1 MSIVKNTSPQHA
13 TQLAI
18 VAALL
23 SQEHARMLLGQEAT
37 DHEYI
42 EPLYLAELLFL
53 NEGLGNAVL
62 NWAVQENIDIER
74 GAPKI
79 DPVMHELSS
88 EVIESTRDVEH
99 PTVETREELLALV
112 PDVEQIIADTAGAA
126 DINLEDALAA
136 AETAGSTVKVR
147 VKV

>member
-1 MSIVKNTSPQHA
+1 MSIVKSTSPQHA

-23 SQEHARMLLGQEAT
+23 SQEHARILLGREAT

-62 NWAVQENIDIER
+62 NWAVQENIDIEQ

-88 EVIESTRDVEH
+88 EVIDSTGGVEH

-126 DINLEDALAA
+126 GINLEDALAA